1 MRNLSGSQEKDIDRR
16 RFLKKTVAI
25 TAGAAA
31 FPCFV
36 PSSTL
41 GKAGATAPGNRIT
54 MGFIGTGGR
63 GRFNMAAFMAEP
75 DVQILAVCDVDAR
88 HRKKARDTANLSSKS
103 SCSDFRDLL
112 ARDDIDTVVISTPD
126 HWHVPIAIAA
136 VKSGKDVF
144 CEKPLTLTIAEG
156 RALSDAVRN
165 YHRVF
170 QTGSQQRS
178 EAGFRFA
185 CELVRTG
192 RIGKLNIIKVG
203 LPGSRTI
210 GPQPVMPVPE
220 GFDYDMWLG
229 PAPWKPYTKA
239 RCHGRFRHIFDY
251 SGGKF
256 VDWGAH
262 HLDIVQLALG
272 TDSSGPVEIVG
283 AGQFPKEGIYDTAVK
298 YDIDFSYADGTR
310 VNASTSHQG
319 GIRFEGADGWIF
331 VNRGVLDA
339 HPKSLLRTNR
349 IHRYTG
355 PSHFRNFLDCVRLRK
370 DPLATAEMGHRSATV
385 CHLGNI
391 AMLLRRKLNWD
402 PKAEKFIND
411 PAADRMTARTMRAPW
426 RL

>member
-1 MRNLSGSQEKDIDRR
+1 MRNLSGLKGKDIDRR
-16 RFLKKTVAI
+16 HFLKKTAA
-25 TAGAAA
+25 TAAGAAA
-31 FPCFV
+31 FPYFV
-36 PSSTL
+36 PASAL
-41 GKAGATAPGNRIT
+41 GKAGAAAPSNRIT
-54 MGFIGTGGR
+54 IGFIGTGGR
-63 GRFNMAAFMAEP
+63 GRFNMTAFMAEP
-75 DVQILAVCDVDAR
+75 DVQILAVCDVDTR
-88 HRKKARDTANLSSKS
+88 HREKARNAANLSPQS
-103 SCSDFRDLL
+103 SYNDFRNLL
-112 ARDDIDTVVISTPD
+112 ARDDIDTAVISTPD

-136 VKSGKDVF
+136 VKTGKDVF

-165 YHRVF
+165 YSCVF

-192 RIGKLNIIKVG
+192 RIGKLKVIKVG

-229 PAPWKPYTKA
+229 PAPWKPYTRA

-256 VDWGAH
+256 IDWGTH

-272 TDSSGPVEIVG
+272 ADSSGPVEISG
-283 AGQFPKEGIYDTAVK
+283 TGEFPEEGIYDTAVK
-298 YDIDFSYADGTR
+298 YDIDFVYADGTR
-310 VNASTSHQG
+310 VNASTSHEG

-349 IHRYTG
+349 ISRYAG

-391 AMLLRRKLNWD
+391 AMLLRRKLSWD